1 MIQNLLYII
10 IHYTNSSVCPF
21 CLKSILSFHQQR
33 ATNLQLLRT
42 GDDQKTRRRLFLEVI
57 ISKGQKRNHKAHYKT
72 KCYRLLVLCIV
83 TSSSS
88 SISISIEL
96 LSFGENFQIQVNKPH
111 GLSQSQTCWHKQTK
125 KKIEQTRSRDQM
137 CKWAECKNIH
147 SNMNISFNTVCWR
160 ENKTIIYILR
170 CAITQRAFCS
180 NSSMKSTTNS

>member
-21 CLKSILSFHQQR
+21 CLKSKLSFHQQR

-111 GLSQSQTCWHKQTK
+111 GLSQSQTCWHKQK
-125 KKIEQTRSRDQM
+125 KKSNKLDQETK
-137 CKWAECKNIH
+137 CA
-147 SNMNISFNTVCWR
+147 SGQSV
-160 ENKTIIYILR
+160 KTSIQI
-170 CAITQRAFCS
+170 
-180 NSSMKSTTNS
+180 